1 MRDHNNNNKND
12 ERKGML
18 WMMMLC
24 CVLPILFIV
33 VFGAGSK
40 AFGAPTWIVI
50 GGIAVMIIAHFF
62 MMGRS
67 HKHSDEEKS
76 VTDGENENKDSK
88 DKKDH
93 SGHGCCH

>member
-1 MRDHNNNNKND
+1 MHNHDGKD
-12 ERKGML
+12 GS
-18 WMMMLC
+18 WMMWVMMIC
-24 CVLPILFIV
+24 CAVPLLLIVL
-33 VFGAGSK
+33 FGLGGK
-40 AFGAPTWIVI
+40 AFGAPTWVVI
-50 GGIAVMIIAHFF
+50 GGIAVMVVAHFF

-76 VTDGENENKDSK
+76 VTDGEDGNKDTK

>member
-1 MRDHNNNNKND
+1 MHNHDGKD
-12 ERKGML
+12 GS
-18 WMMMLC
+18 WMMWVMMIC
-24 CVLPILFIV
+24 CAVPLLLIVL
-33 VFGAGSK
+33 FGLGGKSL
-40 AFGAPTWIVI
+40 GAPTWVVI
-50 GGIAVMIIAHFF
+50 GGVAVMVIAHFF

>member
-1 MRDHNNNNKND
+1 MHDHRNNNG
-12 ERKGML
+12 EGMKSMM
-18 WMMMLC
+18 WMMVIC
-24 CVLPILFIV
+24 CAVSILLIVL
-33 VFGAGSK
+33 FGLGGK
-40 AFGAPTWIVI
+40 AFGSPTWIVL
-50 GGIAVMIIAHFF
+50 GGVAVMILAHFF

-76 VTDGENENKDSK
+76 VTSGESENKDGK

>member
-1 MRDHNNNNKND
+1 MHNHDGKD
-12 ERKGML
+12 GS
-18 WMMMLC
+18 WMMWVMMIC
-24 CVLPILFIV
+24 CAVPLVLIVLF
-33 VFGAGSK
+33 GLGGK
-40 AFGAPTWIVI
+40 AFGAPTWVVV
-50 GGIAVMIIAHFF
+50 GGIAVMVIAHFF

-76 VTDGENENKDSK
+76 VIDGEGENKDSK

>member
-1 MRDHNNNNKND
+1 MHNHD
-12 ERKGML
+12 EKDGN
-18 WMMMLC
+18 WMMWVMMIC
-24 CVLPILFIV
+24 CAVPLLLIVL
-33 VFGAGSK
+33 FGLGGK

-50 GGIAVMIIAHFF
+50 GGIAVMVIAHFF

-67 HKHSDEEKS
+67 HKHSNEEKS
-76 VTDGENENKDSK
+76 VTDGEGENKDSK